1 MNATRREFVRLGL
14 GSCTLLSCGVTV
26 PGFLARSAAATPS
39 GDRSTGRVLVVL
51 ELSGGNDGLNT
62 VVPYADDAYGRH
74 RPRLRIPTGSLH
86 KLDDHVGLHPDL
98 SGLNELW
105 DRGEL
110 AIVQSVGYPNPNRSH
125 FESMDI
131 WQTAMLEP
139 DEHAAGWLNRGA
151 GREAA
156 TGGGSAIHVG
166 DREIP
171 RALTGDALAVQSLE
185 GLDQLVRRIGM
196 PERGDTTAHRAA
208 LDRVARM
215 PRGEAGSHL
224 HFIQRSQVA
233 TYAGSARIEQ
243 ILCTGGRQ
251 SGAGNP
257 AAVGYPDTG
266 LARRLRLV
274 AQLIEAGLSTSI
286 YYVQLEG
293 FDTHFRQ
300 PDDHA
305 ALLLELGGAVSAFL
319 GDLRRSKEAGRVLL
333 LAFSEFGRR
342 LAENA
347 GRGTDHGTAAP
358 VLLAGPSVRRGLHG
372 PYPNLVDL
380 QDGDIRFAVDFRRVY
395 ATILDRWLDCPSRPV
410 LGAEFSHLDL
420 IPAR

>member
-1 MNATRREFVRLGL
+1 MTATRREFVRLGL
-14 GSCTLLSCGVTV
+14 GSCTLLSCGMTV

-51 ELSGGNDGLNT
+51 ELNGGNDGLNT
-62 VVPYADDAYGRH
+62 VVPYADDAYARH

-86 KLDDHVGLHPDL
+86 KLDDHIGLHPEL
-98 SGLNELW
+98 FGLNELW
-105 DRGEL
+105 KRGEL
-110 AIVQSVGYPNPNRSH
+110 AIVQSVGYPNANRSH

-139 DEHAAGWLNRGA
+139 DERAAGWLNRGV
-151 GREAA
+151 GRQAAA

-171 RALTGDALAVQSLE
+171 RALTGDALAVHSLE

-196 PERGDTTAHRAA
+196 PERRDTTAHRAA

-224 HFIQRSQVA
+224 QFIQRSQVV
-233 TYAGSARIEQ
+233 TYASSARIEQ
-243 ILCTGGRQ
+243 ILRSHGGK
-251 SGAGNP
+251 SDA
-257 AAVGYPDTG
+257 GYPDTG

-274 AQLIEAGLSTSI
+274 AQLIQAGLSTSI

-293 FDTHFRQ
+293 FDTHVRQ
-300 PDDHA
+300 LDEHA
-305 ALLLELGGAVSAFL
+305 ALLREMGGAVSAFFE
-319 GDLRRSKEAGRVLL
+319 DLRQSKEAGRVLV

-342 LAENA
+342 LTENA
-347 GRGTDHGTAAP
+347 SHGTDHGTAAP

-380 QDGDIRFAVDFRRVY
+380 QDGDPRFAVDFRRVY

-410 LGAEFSHLDL
+410 LGAEFPHLDL
-420 IPAR
+420 LPAL

>member
-1 MNATRREFVRLGL
+1 MTATRREFFRLGL
-14 GSCTLLSCGVTV
+14 GSCTLLSCGMSV
-26 PGFLARSAAATPS
+26 PGFLARSAAAAPS

-51 ELSGGNDGLNT
+51 ELNGGNDGLNT
-62 VVPYADDAYGRH
+62 VVPYADDAYARH
-74 RPRLRIPTGSLH
+74 RPRLRIPTASLH
-86 KLDDHVGLHPDL
+86 KLDDHVGLHPGL
-98 SGLNELW
+98 FGLNELW
-105 DRGEL
+105 KQGEL
-110 AIVQSVGYPNPNRSH
+110 AIVQSVGYPNANRSH

-131 WQTAMLEP
+131 WQTARLEP
-139 DEHAAGWLNRGA
+139 EDRAAGWLNRGV
-151 GREAA
+151 GRQAAA

-171 RALTGDALAVQSLE
+171 RALAGDALAVHSLE

-196 PERGDTTAHRAA
+196 PEPGDTTAHRAA

-224 HFIQRSQVA
+224 QFIQRSQVV
-233 TYAGSARIEQ
+233 TYASSARIEQ
-243 ILCTGGRQ
+243 ILRSGGGR
-251 SGAGNP
+251 SDA
-257 AAVGYPDTG
+257 GYPDTR

-274 AQLIEAGLSTSI
+274 AQLIQAGLSTSI

-293 FDTHFRQ
+293 FDTHVRQ
-300 PDDHA
+300 LADHA
-305 ALLLELGGAVSAFL
+305 ALLRELGGAVSAFFA
-319 GDLRRSKEAGRVLL
+319 DLRRSKEAGRVLL

-342 LAENA
+342 LSENA
-347 GRGTDHGTAAP
+347 SRGTDHGTAAP

-380 QDGDIRFAVDFRRVY
+380 QEGDPRFAVDFRRVY

-410 LGAEFSHLDL
+410 LGAEFPHLDL
-420 IPAR
+420 IPAD